1 MLQDCTFNNGLGL
14 DDATKIQHFKSGIRP
29 EAGLEVALT
38 TSRSNPTYRGFDH
51 LVSFL
56 SAEVDQKM
64 IRGQQVSTASNRRV
78 SSANT
83 GRSVKPSANSDKQVE
98 SCVVDG
104 KRVYRKSY
112 PKREFR
118 SLTKPQREA
127 VIRMH
132 KDHRVNSQGRG
143 VSAVRERPDPP
154 ADSPDIQPS
163 SSKRKAEA
171 GSIGDFIHN
180 RRSKK

>member
-1 MLQDCTFNNGLGL
+1 MLQDCNFNNGLGL

-38 TSRSNPTYRGFDH
+38 TSHSNPTYLGFDH

-56 SAEVDQKM
+56 SAEVDKQM

-83 GRSVKPSANSDKQVE
+83 GRSVKPTANSDKQVKP
-98 SCVVDG
+98 CVVDG

-112 PKREFR
+112 PKREFVPLQ
-118 SLTKPQREA
+118 S
-127 VIRMH
+127 
-132 KDHRVNSQGRG
+132 
-143 VSAVRERPDPP
+143 
-154 ADSPDIQPS
+154 
-163 SSKRKAEA
+163 
-171 GSIGDFIHN
+171 HN
-180 RRSKK
+180 ARLL

>member
-1 MLQDCTFNNGLGL
+1 M
-14 DDATKIQHFKSGIRP
+14 
-29 EAGLEVALT
+29 LEVALT
-38 TSRSNPTYRGFDH
+38 TSRSNPAYRGFDH

-83 GRSVKPSANSDKQVE
+83 GRSVKPTANSDKLME
-98 SCVVDG
+98 SYVVDG
-104 KRVYRKSY
+104 KRVNRKSY

-143 VSAVRERPDPP
+143 VSAVRERHDPP

-163 SSKRKAEA
+163 SGKRKAEA
-171 GSIGDFIHN
+171 GSVGDFIHN